1 MIIKISTFSNHIDFT
16 NNELNVLEIED
27 KKLFS
32 NIVTSFYNSIND
44 EPSKETLI
52 LLKNNEV
59 VSISKCMFMI
69 MDIYSYDFN
78 VKKINNK
85 LISILEQNIINDE
98 DLRYDVEKKIYEL
111 ANLIPEIT
119 SVFSLDL
126 IWDNDIKIQKLLNL
140 FSIKIDQNSEDSYL
154 HRILRAID
162 IVRELGLCDILVL
175 CNLKSYLDEEELIEL
190 YKYIKYKEQKTLIL
204 ESKVDE
210 KTIYDER
217 KMIIDYY
224 FNDYI
229 IE

>member
-78 VKKINNK
+78 VKKININELSAYIVVTCFINSQQNEM
-85 LISILEQNIINDE
+85 LIGASLLKNDE
-98 DLRYDVEKKIYEL
+98 YYAI
-111 ANLIPEIT
+111 I
-119 SVFSLDL
+119 
-126 IWDNDIKIQKLLNL
+126 
-140 FSIKIDQNSEDSYL
+140 
-154 HRILRAID
+154 RAA
-162 IVRELGLCDILVL
+162 L
-175 CNLKSYLDEEELIEL
+175 
-190 YKYIKYKEQKTLIL
+190 
-204 ESKVDE
+204 
-210 KTIYDER
+210 
-217 KMIIDYY
+217 
-224 FNDYI
+224 
-229 IE
+229 